1 MRIEGPSDPKEGPAR
16 VPHCACDRSGSAAM
30 TAGAANVVARR
41 AERAVETQRR
51 LEEGRAAA
59 ERAAAEQAAQAASLR
74 AAGLPRMPEDG
85 LVAAK
90 NTHGCVP

>member
-1 MRIEGPSDPKEGPAR
+1 MLGVPLFCELRDRQIQRRDPRGSLI
-16 VPHCACDRSGSAAM
+16 ACDRSGSAAM

-74 AAGLPRMPEDG
+74 AAGL
-85 LVAAK
+85 L
-90 NTHGCVP
+90 H

>member
-1 MRIEGPSDPKEGPAR
+1 
-16 VPHCACDRSGSAAM
+16 M

-59 ERAAAEQAAQAASLR
+59 ERAAAEQSAQAASLR
-74 AAGLPRMPEDG
+74 AAGL
-85 LVAAK
+85 L
-90 NTHGCVP
+90 H